1 MGKIHKTDDSHSMEQ
16 LERDV
21 RAAMNELLDE
31 NKDHQYPEDL
41 CHEVADAWTP
51 IYTWNIAMYAAS
63 DITLLTEVPEV
74 VSTVYA
80 VEFDGSATPL
90 DLIAANIYERLSDV
104 CSDTLDDWRAFWAA
118 NREETA

>member
-1 MGKIHKTDDSHSMEQ
+1 MGKIHKTDDSHSMEH

-21 RAAMNELLDE
+21 RVAMNELLDE

-63 DITLLTEVPEV
+63 DITLLTEVPECGP
-74 VSTVYA
+74 A
-80 VEFDGSATPL
+80 FDGSATPL
-90 DLIAANIYERLSDV
+90 NLIAANIYERLSDV
-104 CSDTLDDWRAFWAA
+104 CSDTLDDWRAFQAA